1 MGHRVR
7 LAARGWAPGGLS
19 KMRIKNPR
27 AVLLGRRTSAQ
38 QVSMLGFVPN
48 PGASMALAALPALAL
63 QTAMASVR
71 ASPMLADCLFAGIL
85 YVLGKVT
92 SSAIVGTRED
102 LPSLSKWFICGL
114 VDGWACHAWYAF
126 LEFKFRLIADRLQQ
140 TLVMNG
146 LSAAFFTP
154 AYCAGFLV
162 LLSLLEGKG
171 FRGAKARLARDFNS
185 LSAKSIKVW
194 GVANI
199 PLFLFVPL
207 HMRVVVSM
215 GMHYVYLVG
224 LALWDANAR
233 KQAQAPEQ
241 ETAWGSEQPRFTQ
254 PALNLA
260 YAKMPLVD
268 VPP

>member
-1 MGHRVR
+1 MVR
-7 LAARGWAPGGLS
+7 LPGIQVQAHRRPFAADAGDERALRGFLHAGLL
-19 KMRIKNPR
+19 RW
-27 AVLLGRRTSAQ
+27 
-38 QVSMLGFVPN
+38 F
-48 PGASMALAALPALAL
+48 PGA
-63 QTAMASVR
+63 
-71 ASPMLADCLFAGIL
+71 
-85 YVLGKVT
+85 
-92 SSAIVGTRED
+92 
-102 LPSLSKWFICGL
+102 
-114 VDGWACHAWYAF
+114 
-126 LEFKFRLIADRLQQ
+126 
-140 TLVMNG
+140 
-146 LSAAFFTP
+146 
-154 AYCAGFLV
+154 
-162 LLSLLEGKG
+162 LSLLEGKG